1 MTATIQR
8 LDHVNLRTAGL
19 DAMVAWYRRILGLEP
34 GPRPGFSFPG
44 AWLYAGERP
53 LIHLVGTE
61 AAPGADP
68 VDLRIEHFA
77 LAAHDLPAFLARLEA
92 EGEDYRL
99 RRVPDF
105 GIVQVNVW
113 DPDGNHIHVD
123 FDASEAEGLEL

>member
-8 LDHVNLRTAGL
+8 LDHVNLRTAAL
-19 DAMVAWYRRILGLEP
+19 DAMVDWYGRVLGLAA

-44 AWLYAGERP
+44 AWLYAGENP
-53 LIHLVGTE
+53 VIHLVGTE

-68 VDLRIEHFA
+68 ADLRIEHFA
-77 LAAHDLPAFLARLEA
+77 LSARDLPALLTWLEA

-99 RRVPDF
+99 RRIPDF
-105 GIVQVNVW
+105 GIVQVNLW

-123 FDASEAEGLEL
+123 FDEAEAKGLDV